1 MNSDDSTN
9 TVLTLFHSLLFQTLT
24 PRMNSRTPSP
34 ALPLFRMSTFFA
46 THSDSNSP
54 APSSYTDATTIFS
67 PKVSDQPD
75 PSRPVTEE
83 LEHELDKFIT
93 LQQQLQNN
101 NTHTILNLA
110 HSVSSCES
118 SNPASTVEE
127 TRARRVFKRKH
138 PNARTFH
145 RPEHP
150 DCFPFTPST
159 LTRKNFSDII
169 NHVSHKTHIVA
180 PTKTK

>member
-1 MNSDDSTN
+1 MNSEDSSKTVFN
-9 TVLTLFHSLLFQTLT
+9 TISQFIISDIET
-24 PRMNSRTPSP
+24 PDNSRTLGLDRHAKKWKTQTPEEK
-34 ALPLFRMSTFFA
+34 
-46 THSDSNSP
+46 SP
-54 APSSYTDATTIFS
+54 APSFYTHATPIFS

-83 LEHELDKFIT
+83 LEHALDTFIT

-101 NTHTILNLA
+101 NTLKILNLA

-138 PNARTFH
+138 PNAQTFYH
-145 RPEHP
+145 PEHP

-159 LTRKNFSDII
+159 LIRKNFLEII
-169 NHVSHKTHIVA
+169 YLVSHKTHIVA
-180 PTKTK
+180 PTKTN